1 MAVHGICVVMMDTA
15 QFWQALQC
23 AISFIE
29 PFPATVNHEA
39 CVKKLQAAAAAAGLK
54 ASFLQEPMR
63 WSEDFGHYLQKTKGA
78 FFGIGCGKE
87 HTGLHTAGYEFD
99 DEIIESANSYVFAA
113 GPAGNSYSIKSVFP
127 FSIIYFVLASV
138 ITTVALNMG
147 IAIEAFN
154 PLKTLSKFFIVLSM
168 CAIGLNTNIVKLIK
182 TGGKPILMGFCCWV
196 GITVVSL
203 IMQHMLGLW

>member
-1 MAVHGICVVMMDTA
+1 MRGSAAKLPSLFVLTLMRWCVRMAVHGICVVMMDTA

-29 PFPATVNHEA
+29 PFPATVNHEP
-39 CVKKLQAAAAAAGLK
+39 CVKKLQAAAAAAGLT

-99 DEIIESANSYVFAA
+99 DEIIESAITMYLQLVLQATAIASKVFS
-113 GPAGNSYSIKSVFP
+113 PSSS
-127 FSIIYFVLASV
+127 STLCW
-138 ITTVALNMG
+138 L
-147 IAIEAFN
+147 
-154 PLKTLSKFFIVLSM
+154 PLSPL
-168 CAIGLNTNIVKLIK
+168 
-182 TGGKPILMGFCCWV
+182 
-196 GITVVSL
+196 
-203 IMQHMLGLW
+203 

>member
-29 PFPATVNHEA
+29 PFHATVNHEA

-87 HTGLHTAGYEFD
+87 HTAGYEFD
-99 DEIIESANSYVFAA
+99 DEIIESTIAMYLQLVLQATAIASKVFS
-113 GPAGNSYSIKSVFP
+113 PSSS
-127 FSIIYFVLASV
+127 STLCW
-138 ITTVALNMG
+138 L
-147 IAIEAFN
+147 
-154 PLKTLSKFFIVLSM
+154 PLSPL
-168 CAIGLNTNIVKLIK
+168 
-182 TGGKPILMGFCCWV
+182 
-196 GITVVSL
+196 
-203 IMQHMLGLW
+203 

>member
-1 MAVHGICVVMMDTA
+1 MTLRGELPKEYDALVSGIANKAKSGAAA
-15 QFWQALQC
+15 QGLQC

-54 ASFLQEPMR
+54 VSFLQEPMR

-99 DEIIESANSYVFAA
+99 DEIIESAIAMYLQLVLQATAIASKVFS
-113 GPAGNSYSIKSVFP
+113 PSSS
-127 FSIIYFVLASV
+127 STLCW
-138 ITTVALNMG
+138 L
-147 IAIEAFN
+147 
-154 PLKTLSKFFIVLSM
+154 PLSPL
-168 CAIGLNTNIVKLIK
+168 
-182 TGGKPILMGFCCWV
+182 
-196 GITVVSL
+196 
-203 IMQHMLGLW
+203 